1 MTRVRLA
8 QICLTAVMGW
18 CLLMTPTDARADD
31 GPEVIRTDGLTK
43 IRLLPPGEN
52 NPRNSEGDFVTLED
66 GRVMFVYT
74 HFVGDSGSDF
84 APAHLAARHSSDG
97 GFTWT
102 AEDEVVVPNEG
113 GDNVMSVSLLRLQD
127 GRIALFYMRKDSR
140 EMCIPWVRFS
150 DDEAQTWSDAIRCI
164 PEDAY
169 FVLNNDR
176 VVQLDSGRLIVP
188 VARHNEP
195 GGEWHGGI
203 AMTWY
208 SDDLGETWHKSNEI
222 MPPESLNSGLQEP
235 GVIALEDGRLMMLCR
250 TSGGCHYRS
259 YSPDD
264 GETWS
269 DAEPTDLISPL
280 APASFERIPQTG
292 DILLVW
298 NDHSHV
304 DEAHAGKR
312 TPLKVAISRDD
323 GDTWEHVK
331 TIDDDPSG
339 WYCYTAIHF
348 VADRVLLGHCAGD
361 RRTMG
366 GLDLTQIT
374 VFDVDWLYD

>member
-1 MTRVRLA
+1 VRLT
-8 QICLTAVMGW
+8 TALIITAAMTGW
-18 CLLMTPTDARADD
+18 CMTMADADAANS
-31 GPEVIRTDGLTK
+31 PEVIREDGLTK
-43 IRLLPPGEN
+43 IRLLPPGPD

-66 GRVMFVYT
+66 GRIMFIYT
-74 HFVGDSGSDF
+74 HFTGESGSDF
-84 APAHLAARHSSDG
+84 APAHLAARYSDDG
-97 GFTWT
+97 GYTWT

-150 DDEAQTWSDAIRCI
+150 DDEARSWSDAIRCI

-176 VVQLDSGRLIVP
+176 AVQLESGRLILP

-222 MPPESLNSGLQEP
+222 LPDEGLASGLQEP
-235 GVIALEDGRLMMLCR
+235 GVIALRDGRLMMLCR
-250 TSGGCHYRS
+250 TSGGCQYRAWS
-259 YSPDD
+259 SDD

-269 DAEPTDLISPL
+269 AAEPTDIISPVS
-280 APASFERIPQTG
+280 PATFERIPQTG
-292 DILLVW
+292 DILLAW
-298 NDHSHV
+298 NDHRDID
-304 DEAHAGKR
+304 DERAGKR
-312 TPLKVAISRDD
+312 TPYTVAISRDE
-323 GDTWEHVK
+323 GQTWENVK
-331 TIDDDPSG
+331 TIDDDPEG
-339 WYCYTAIHF
+339 WYCYTAMHF
-348 VADRVLLGHCAGD
+348 VDDRVLLGHCAGD
-361 RRTMG
+361 RRVMG

-374 VFDVDWLYD
+374 VFDVDWLYE